1 MGGKETNERKRLR
14 NSKRE
19 RERERG
25 RGIITNFRRESR
37 KIKQPVV
44 N

>member
-14 NSKRE
+14 N
-19 RERERG
+19 RERG
-25 RGIITNFRRESR
+25 RERGIITNFRRESR